1 MRAYDAQRQVAHA
14 TAVQDARTWWLDGA
28 WARLTPCLQ
37 GWAAMGVPG
46 TLALSG
52 DDVDDVVAKVVVRAW
67 MATTVPDDPAG
78 WCRRVA
84 RNAALDLHKK
94 KRSEAL
100 PDEIED
106 PHAEQPFESLD
117 ADEYHLRVGRLRQAL
132 RQLPD
137 PIRRCV
143 VLHYLHGQS
152 HNVVAATLGI
162 TVGCSKMRT
171 HRGVVLL
178 REVYQR
184 QPALGLNQN
193 GTPRTPRGRPPRA
206 ITWRELHRKKARP
219 AAVSARTAAV
229 SARKALIQKFLGL

>member
-1 MRAYDAQRQVAHA
+1 MRAYDAQQQVAHA

-46 TLALSG
+46 TLALDG

-67 MATTVPDDPAG
+67 MATTVPDDPVG

-84 RNAALDLHKK
+84 RNAALDLL
-94 KRSEAL
+94 KRKHMEGL

-106 PHAEQPFESLD
+106 PSTKAPFEDLDLD
-117 ADEYHLRVGRLRQAL
+117 AEYHLRVGRLRQAL

-143 VLHYLHGQS
+143 VLHYLHGQP
-152 HNVVAATLGI
+152 HKTVAATLGI

-178 REVYQR
+178 RKIYQR
-184 QPALGLNQN
+184 QPVLGLNQN
-193 GTPRTPRGRPPRA
+193 GTPRIPRGRPPRA
-206 ITWRELHRKKARP
+206 ITWRELHRGKAR
-219 AAVSARTAAV
+219 TETAV